1 MSGINNINNL
11 AIFID
16 GDNISGGHYQKILDE
31 MRRSGRVLI
40 QRLYA
45 DFSQST
51 SNQWRDYIFTYG
63 IEAIQTFR
71 IAKKESTDN
80 TLIVDCMKALYNYK
94 NIHTFVIVSSDSDF
108 SSLAAEIRLRGQFC
122 IGIGYNH
129 TPLKLRNNCDKFISI
144 ESLLDVDEKD
154 EKDEKK
160 EKKESEKHYITNKGI
175 TAFLESYFNREKK
188 VIKYADLVELGK
200 RYQYTVTKDILG
212 KIHNVCQVGD
222 HVYWMGLGNTNIRST
237 TLKIIEETDRG
248 DIHMSWLKDRL
259 LNVDSSFDQKL
270 WGFSKMSDY
279 ATLIIRGTDLKLTK
293 DANNEVVISK

>member
-1 MSGINNINNL
+1 MNINNI

-16 GDNISGGHYQKILDE
+16 GDNISGSHYQKILDE

-51 SNQWRDYIFTYG
+51 SNQWREYIFTYG

-80 TLIVDCMKALYNYK
+80 TLIVDCMKTLYNYK

-108 SSLAAEIRLRGQFC
+108 SSLASEIRLRGQFC
-122 IGIGYNH
+122 IGIGYSH
-129 TPLKLRNNCDKFISI
+129 TPLKLRNNCDKFIAI
-144 ESLLDVDEKD
+144 ESLLDDEK
-154 EKDEKK
+154 EE
-160 EKKESEKHYITNKGI
+160 EKHIERNDKKKGI
-175 TAFLESYFNREKK
+175 DSFLMKYFDKEKK
-188 VIKYADLVELGK
+188 VIKYTDLVELAK
-200 RYQYTVTKDILG
+200 KNQYTITKDALS
-212 KIHNVCQVGD
+212 KVTDVCYRD
-222 HVYWMGLGNTNIRST
+222 DTVYWLRLGNTNIKNT

-248 DIHMSWLKDRL
+248 FVHMSWLKDRL

-279 ATLIIRGTDLKLTK
+279 ATLIIRGTDFKLSK
-293 DANNEVVISK
+293 DNNGEIVICR

>member
-1 MSGINNINNL
+1 MNNI

-31 MRRSGRVLI
+31 MKRNGRVLI

-45 DFSQST
+45 DFSQPT
-51 SNQWRDYIFTYG
+51 SNQWREYIFNYG

-80 TLIVDCMKALYNYK
+80 TLIVDCMKTLYNYK

-108 SSLAAEIRLRGQFC
+108 SSLASEIRLRGQFC

-144 ESLLDVDEKD
+144 ESLIGYDKEEKE
-154 EKDEKK
+154 EKEEKGDKKDKK
-160 EKKESEKHYITNKGI
+160 EVKHKYITNKGLH
-175 TAFLESYFNREKK
+175 AFLESYFQCEK
-188 VIKYADLVELGK
+188 IAKYNDLCDIAK
-200 RYQYTVTKDILG
+200 KYQYTITKDILD
-212 KIHNVCQVGD
+212 KMKDVCTVND
-222 HVYWMGLGNTNIRST
+222 TVYWLRLGNTNIRDT

-248 DIHMSWLKDRL
+248 HIHMSWLKDRL
-259 LNVDSSFDQKL
+259 LNVDSSFDQKM
-270 WGFSKMSDY
+270 WGSPKMSDY
-279 ATLIIRGTDLKLTK
+279 VSIIIRGTDLKLTK
-293 DANNEVVISK
+293 DGNNEFVISK